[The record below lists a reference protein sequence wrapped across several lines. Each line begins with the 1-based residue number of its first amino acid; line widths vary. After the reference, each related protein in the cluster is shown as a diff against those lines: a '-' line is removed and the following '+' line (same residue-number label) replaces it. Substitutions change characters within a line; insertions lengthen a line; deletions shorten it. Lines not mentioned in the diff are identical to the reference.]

1 MNAIAEGCQPAEFV
15 VGREIECA
23 ASRSLCLV
31 PGEIAELYR
40 AVEILIGDKA
50 HSTQVAV
57 SWQQQRVVAP
67 PRKSERRERGPI
79 SSAVGRKL
87 PEALVGWGTGDRDAF
102 LRTGIDIAGGSGQRD
117 NGRSIRQTIVLIL
130 PRHRRRLNAGNP
142 LRRMV
147 YREVD
152 RSRRRLLF
160 GVDHGTHKKRV
171 RASRQISSERKRQFE
186 RRVIPHYVVA
196 CAYDLYTEAI
206 GDPRLPIESW
216 AIDIEGL
223 IDR

>member
-1 MNAIAEGCQPAEFV
+1 MNARAEGCQPAEFV
-15 VGREIECA
+15 RGRNIECA
-23 ASRSLCLV
+23 ARRSLCLV

-40 AVEILIGDKA
+40 AVEILIWDKA
-50 HSTQVAV
+50 YSTQGAV
-57 SWQQQRVVAP
+57 SWQQQRVVAS

-102 LRTGIDIAGGSGQRD
+102 LRPGIDIAGGSGKRE
-117 NGRSIRQTIVLIL
+117 NGRAIGQTIVLIL
-130 PRHRRRLNAGNP
+130 PGHRRRLNAGNP

-171 RASRQISSERKRQFE
+171 RASRQISSERQRQFG
-186 RRVIPHYVVA
+186 RRDIHHHVVA

-206 GDPRLPIESW
+206 GDQRLPIESW
-216 AIDIEGL
+216 AIDIDRL

>member
-1 MNAIAEGCQPAEFV
+1 MNARAEGCHAAELV
-15 VGREIECA
+15 RGREIDVA
-23 ASRSLCLV
+23 GSRSLCLV

-40 AVEILIGDKA
+40 AVEILIGDKS

-87 PEALVGWGTGDRDAF
+87 PEALVGWGTGDRNAL
-102 LRTGIDIAGGSGQRD
+102 LRTGIDIAGGSGERE
-117 NGRSIRQTIVLIL
+117 NGRAIGQTIVLIL
-130 PRHRRRLNAGNP
+130 PGHRRRLNAGSP
-142 LRRMV
+142 LWCMV

-171 RASRQISSERKRQFE
+171 RASRQISSQWKRQFG
-186 RRVIPHYVVA
+186 RRKILDHVVA
-196 CAYDLYTEAI
+196 CVFDLYVEAI
-206 GDPRLPIESW
+206 GDQRIPFESRT
-216 AIDIEGL
+216 IDIEGL
-223 IDR
+223 IDC